1 MKNLILDSVKN
12 KIVYIEDVNE
22 GLKKYSN
29 AILKIDLNKDG
40 EENFIKF
47 LYEISEDI
55 IVDYYGN
62 IINDSAFIKMVE
74 TLDKEEKSYLI
85 ELKEKGYKEIFYSN
99 IEEKFLKILA
109 KLSLNEILFSSFYLK
124 NMTIWGNYNGKFI
137 MFFNREI
144 NLINIEDKAI
154 KYNLQIEDIRE
165 V

>member
-1 MKNLILDSVKN
+1 MKNLILDSIKN
-12 KIVYIEDVNE
+12 KILYIEDINE

-29 AILKIDLNKDG
+29 AILKIDLNKEG

-47 LYEISEDI
+47 LYEIDEYI

-62 IINDSAFIKMVE
+62 IINDSAFMKMVE
-74 TLDKEEKSYLI
+74 TLDKEEKSYLLD
-85 ELKEKGYKEIFYSN
+85 LKEKGYKEIFYSN
-99 IEEKFLKILA
+99 IEEKFLKILIN
-109 KLSLNEILFSSFYLK
+109 LSINEILFSSFYLK

-137 MFFNREI
+137 MFFNRK
-144 NLINIEDKAI
+144 INIKDIENKAN